1 MVSTEEEAGGSS
13 RPTEATLYEQAQAGC
28 QGSLNGLLAQ
38 HEGLVR
44 YAVHRQELYGRP
56 YEEALQA
63 GRWGLWRA
71 ILGYDVQR
79 GTRFSTYA
87 YVAII
92 RYVWAAVRG
101 HLRRQRRQVPR
112 PILRL
117 YYYETGVDPAQ
128 LQDWEDVR
136 QSLLGLVR
144 RLPQP
149 QAEVIRSHY
158 GLEGR
163 VPQTQAEI
171 GAQMEVSQQR
181 IAQVETQ
188 ALTWLRQPAHS
199 QELRSLLARHNQQ
212 QYELADQLAQACL
225 RRRGGRRVRP

>member
-1 MVSTEEEAGGSS
+1 MILTKEAGGFSWQ
-13 RPTEATLYEQAQAGC
+13 TEATHYEQAQAGC
-28 QGSLNGLLAQ
+28 QESLNRLLAQ

-44 YAVHRQELYGRP
+44 YAVNRQELYGLP

-79 GTRFSTYA
+79 GTCFSTYA
-87 YVAII
+87 YIAII
-92 RYVWAAVRG
+92 RYVWGAVRG

-117 YYYETGVDPAQ
+117 YYYETGTDPAQ
-128 LQDWEDVR
+128 LQDWEAVR
-136 QSLLGLVR
+136 QSLLALVR
-144 RLPQP
+144 RLPQQ

-163 VPQTQAEI
+163 LPQSQAEI
-171 GAQMEVSQQR
+171 GAQRGVSQQR

-199 QELRSLLARHNQQ
+199 QELRHLLARHSQQ
-212 QYELADQLAQACL
+212 QYELVDQLAQAWL
-225 RRRGGRRVRP
+225 RRRGGRHGRR

>member
-1 MVSTEEEAGGSS
+1 MSLTKEAGGFSWQ
-13 RPTEATLYEQAQAGC
+13 TEATHYEQAQAGN
-28 QGSLNGLLAQ
+28 QESLNGLLAQ

-44 YAVHRQELYGRP
+44 YAVNRQELYGLS

-79 GTRFSTYA
+79 GTCFSTYA
-87 YVAII
+87 YLAII
-92 RYVWAAVRG
+92 RYVWGAVRG
-101 HLRRQRRQVPR
+101 HLRCQRRQVPR

-128 LQDWEDVR
+128 LQDWENVR
-136 QSLLGLVR
+136 QSLLALVS

-163 VPQTQAEI
+163 LAQTQAEI
-171 GAQMEVSQQR
+171 GAQRGVSQQR

-212 QYELADQLAQACL
+212 QYELAYQLAQAWL
-225 RRRGGRRVRP
+225 RRRGGRHGRR

>member
-1 MVSTEEEAGGSS
+1 MISTEEEGGFSW
-13 RPTEATLYEQAQAGC
+13 PTEATDYEQAQAGC
-28 QGSLNGLLAQ
+28 QESLNRLLAQ

-44 YAVHRQELYGRP
+44 YAVNRQELYGLP

-79 GTRFSTYA
+79 GTCFSTYA
-87 YVAII
+87 YIAII
-92 RYVWAAVRG
+92 RYVWGAVRG

-117 YYYETGVDPAQ
+117 YYYETGADPAQ

-136 QSLLGLVR
+136 QSLLALVR

-149 QAEVIRSHY
+149 QAEVICSHY
-158 GLEGR
+158 GLEGGL
-163 VPQTQAEI
+163 PQTQAEI
-171 GAQMEVSQQR
+171 GAQRGVSQQR
-181 IAQVETQ
+181 IAQLETQ

-199 QELRSLLARHNQQ
+199 QELRHLLARHSQQ
-212 QYELADQLAQACL
+212 QYELADQLAQVWL
-225 RRRGGRRVRP
+225 RRRGGRHGRR

>member
-1 MVSTEEEAGGSS
+1 MILTKEAGGFSWQ
-13 RPTEATLYEQAQAGC
+13 TEATHYEQAQAGC
-28 QGSLNGLLAQ
+28 KESLNGLLAQ

-44 YAVHRQELYGRP
+44 YAVNRQELYGLS

-71 ILGYDVQR
+71 IMGYDVQR

-87 YVAII
+87 YIAII
-92 RYVWAAVRG
+92 RHVWGAVRG
-101 HLRRQRRQVPR
+101 HLRRQGKRVPR
-112 PILRL
+112 PVLRL
-117 YYYETGVDPAQ
+117 YYYELGADPAQ

-136 QSLLGLVR
+136 QSLWALVS

-149 QAEVIRSHY
+149 QAEVIRWHY
-158 GLEGR
+158 GLESHL
-163 VPQTQAEI
+163 PQTQAEI
-171 GAQMEVSQQR
+171 GAQRGVSQQR

-199 QELRSLLARHNQQ
+199 QELRSLLARHSQQ
-212 QYELADQLAQACL
+212 QYELADQLAQAWL
-225 RRRGGRRVRP
+225 RQRGGRHGRR